1 MNLFLSYTR
10 SKDDFNAV
18 SEFTTHLENEIKGR
32 EPASTVFQDKSI
44 GTGQVW
50 PDVLREKL
58 AAADV
63 LLVLVSPAYLL
74 SEWCRKEFQQFVHKE
89 KSADRHPRILPV
101 LWIETPSLAN
111 PHDDDIAKSLSEIQR
126 DDWHIL
132 RHKKWDSE
140 EIRQRIDALA
150 SKAIELAARVK

>member
-1 MNLFLSYTR
+1 MLYRSLRPISRTKSKGVNPRRLFFRT
-10 SKDDFNAV
+10 K
-18 SEFTTHLENEIKGR
+18 
-32 EPASTVFQDKSI
+32 AS
-44 GTGQVW
+44 GQVKYGQTCSERSLPLPMFFSFW
-50 PDVLREKL
+50 FLLLIFSVNG
-58 AAADV
+58 AA
-63 LLVLVSPAYLL
+63 
-74 SEWCRKEFQQFVHKE
+74 REFQQFVPKE

-101 LWIETPSLAN
+101 LWIEIPSLAN